1 MKESPRSVGVG
12 DDAYESDST
21 STERTAVTKICLF
34 QDMYLSKATEKQRP
48 LTHSALIT
56 GL

>member
-1 MKESPRSVGVG
+1 MKESPWSVGVG

-21 STERTAVTKICLF
+21 STERTAVTKIWLF
-34 QDMYLSKATEKQRP
+34 QDMYLSKATGKQRP
-48 LTHSALIT
+48 FTHSALIT